1 MPLDDNHPVLMALE
15 GKLTDLQRAYLA
27 HPNEFTRYQLAR
39 LESLIRQWA
48 PDWAPDRI
56 PAA

>member
-1 MPLDDNHPVLMALE
+1 MALE